1 MPMATP
7 TFDPTKTV
15 VGRNSIVTI
24 TIGGAPTNL
33 LGKLMDYVGTLDL
46 GRLLAPGASNGP
58 AYTARVWEKSR
69 AEFLKF
75 EVKEISKLITL
86 LGSLSGKK
94 DGTCTAWVRDPDDA
108 ADTAALKTDDFACS
122 IYAEGDMRFNEQGEA
137 VRTLVIESRKD
148 GPITFT
154 ADASTL

>member
-15 VGRNSIVTI
+15 VGRNSIITVTI
-24 TIGGAPTNL
+24 AAAPTSL
-33 LGKLMDYVGTLDL
+33 LGKLMDYQGTLNL
-46 GRLLAPGASNGP
+46 GRLLAPGAANGP
-58 AYTARVWEKSR
+58 AFTARTWEQSR

-75 EVKEISKLITL
+75 EVKELSKLITL
-86 LGSLSGKK
+86 LGSMSGKK

-108 ADTAALKTDDFACS
+108 AATAALGTDDFACS
-122 IYAEGDMRFNEQGEA
+122 IYAEGDVRFNEQGEA

-154 ADASTL
+154 PDASTA

>member
-1 MPMATP
+1 MAAP

-15 VGRNSIVTI
+15 VGRNSIITI
-24 TIGGAPTNL
+24 TIAAAATSL
-33 LGKLMDYVGTLDL
+33 LGKLMDFQGNLDL
-46 GRLLAPGASNGP
+46 GRLMAPGAANGP
-58 AYTARVWEKSR
+58 AFTARVWEKSR

-75 EVKEISKLITL
+75 EVREISKVITL

-108 ADTAALKTDDFACS
+108 ANTAALGTDDFACS
-122 IYAEGDMRFNEQGEA
+122 IYLEGDMRFNEQGEA

-148 GPITFT
+148 GAITFT
-154 ADASTL
+154 PDASTV